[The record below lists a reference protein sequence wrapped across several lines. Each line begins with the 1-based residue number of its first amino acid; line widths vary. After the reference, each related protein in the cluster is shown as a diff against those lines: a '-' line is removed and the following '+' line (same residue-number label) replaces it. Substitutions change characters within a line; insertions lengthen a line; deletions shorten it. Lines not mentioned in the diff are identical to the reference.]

1 MQTPESLTISYACNA
16 SRYPSPS
23 LLATCMQTPESL
35 TISYM
40 QADPESL
47 TISYMHADTRV
58 PHY

>member
-1 MQTPESLTISYACNA
+1 
-16 SRYPSPS
+16 
-23 LLATCMQTPESL
+23 MQTPESL

-40 QADPESL
+40 QADTRVL